1 MPLARGIFFMYKTHD
16 YFDEFD
22 TIKNQLKRTFFRM
35 SLNYFKPLLGKAREE
50 LKYG

>member
-22 TIKNQLKRTFFRM
+22 TIKTKLIVCFLKV
-35 SLNYFKPLLGKAREE
+35 SLNTF
-50 LKYG
+50 